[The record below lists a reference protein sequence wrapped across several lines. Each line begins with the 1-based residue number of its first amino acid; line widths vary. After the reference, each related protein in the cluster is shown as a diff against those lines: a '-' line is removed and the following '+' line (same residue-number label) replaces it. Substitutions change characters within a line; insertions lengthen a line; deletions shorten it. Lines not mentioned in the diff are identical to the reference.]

1 MSWCCGS
8 SKPPQVELPVKIE
21 KEKPLSVAVPVAS
34 KPITLQMTIPRAN
47 LASIPENALVLVSK
61 PVTVSSAP
69 LTIEMP
75 SCAKAEAKADAVSST
90 KEAKAGA
97 EAVSVSIAKANT
109 EELQSF
115 VQTTYYNDICNVICA
130 MVSAYM
136 ICLIIYTISYEMD
149 FSETE

>member
-75 SCAKAEAKADAVSST
+75 CAKADSTANAEAKADSTAKAVST
-90 KEAKAGA
+90 AKA
-97 EAVSVSIAKANT
+97 EA

-136 ICLIIYTISYEMD
+136 ICLIIYTITYEMD